1 MECRAIHGNGCGAR
15 ALTDPDGHDVRAYLK
30 LGLRNRWWP
39 IVASHLVGATPVGMM
54 RLGEKLVVWRDTSGA
69 PVVQADYCPHRGVPL
84 SRGTNCGDR
93 LRCAYHHVEVD
104 ARGVVVRVPG
114 EPGSRLEGQAALQTY
129 PALECKGAIF
139 AYFGDALHHEAPA
152 FVPPLQLI
160 DPAYDAFLCYTEW
173 EMFWRYLYDNNM
185 DPMHG
190 AFLHAKSHSMFAGS
204 TEAAFRTR
212 STPTGFFVEKEAQRD
227 TNFDWSELVDEHSL
241 YARLEI
247 PYPPSGGP
255 GGNFGIIAYGTPI
268 DHRTTACF
276 FWRTRKVSGWQ
287 RDVWRFLYKNRLEGR
302 HWHVLEQD
310 RAMLAGTEAGLERYE
325 HLYGHDVG
333 VVALRGHLTR
343 EARAQLAALK
353 ALSREP

>member
-1 MECRAIHGNGCGAR
+1 MLTGAVTR
-15 ALTDPDGHDVRAYLK
+15 DEVRTSLE

-39 IVASHLVGATPVGMM
+39 IVASHRLGDTPLGLT
-54 RLGEKLVVWRDTSGA
+54 RLGEKLVVWRAATGN
-69 PVVQADYCPHRGVPL
+69 VNVQADFCPHRGVPL

-104 ARGVVVRVPG
+104 TRGVVVRVPG
-114 EPGSRLEGQAALQTY
+114 EPGSRLEGQRVVRTY
-129 PALECKGAIF
+129 PALELKGAIF
-139 AYFGDALHHEAPA
+139 AYFGDALHQEPVP
-152 FVPPLQLI
+152 FVPPLQLS
-160 DPAYDAFLCYTEW
+160 DPDYDAFLCYTEW
-173 EMFWRYLYDNNM
+173 AMAWRYLYDNNM

-212 STPTGFFVEKEAQRD
+212 PTPTGFFVEKEAQRD
-227 TNFDWSELVDEHSL
+227 TNFDWSELVDESSL

-268 DHRTTACF
+268 DERTTACF

-287 RDVWRFLYKNRLEGR
+287 RDVWRFLYKNRLEAR

-310 RAMLAGTEAGLERYE
+310 RTMLAGCAPGLEVHE

-333 VVALRGHLTR
+333 VVALRGHLVR
-343 EARAQLAALK
+343 EARAQLEALRQ
-353 ALSREP
+353 AP